1 MAVIIGNKE
10 KAGTSNGLVIER
22 SPMVDE
28 KAWSEAVCDAAGSVD
43 EDAEEKVDAEAK
55 PSEKPEVPKK
65 KLRKNRR

>member
-10 KAGTSNGLVIER
+10 KADTSNGLVIER
-22 SPMVDE
+22 SHMVDE
-28 KAWSEAVCDAAGSVD
+28 KAWSEAVCDADGSVD
-43 EDAEEKVDAEAK
+43 EGAEEKAEAEAK